1 MMTPT
6 TADQD
11 DFFLP
16 DLCNG
21 RSIFI
26 VLLVAELLA
35 IMMVLATNETLFIDW
50 AQLGLT
56 SLFIQWIALT
66 TSGILCQ
73 LRPFLKPLSPA
84 IVGLSCF
91 SVLMLDIAV
100 VSWIGNWASHIYED
114 MSLRT
119 AFNIELI
126 GRNVL
131 IGSIIGGMTM
141 RYFYVVQQLAARKQS
156 ELMARLQALQSR
168 IRPHFLFNSMNI
180 IASLIAVDPDTAERV
195 VEDLS
200 DLFRASL
207 NEAGNQVPLQQELD
221 LCQRYIRIEQLRLGD
236 RLQVEWDIP
245 ALPSDCFIPLLT
257 LQPLMENAIYH
268 GVQSRT
274 EGGKVKISVE
284 IAEPKIKVKI
294 YNPFTADASDHNQK
308 GNRMALDNIRNRLQ
322 TLFGDDAKLTNVVEN
337 EIYCAELTLPLHSK
351 KAELL

>member
-1 MMTPT
+1 MTPPS
-6 TADQD
+6 DQD

-21 RSIFI
+21 RSVFI

-35 IMMVLATNETLFIDW
+35 IVLVLANSDNFSFDW

-66 TSGILCQ
+66 TAGMLCQ
-73 LRPFLKPLSPA
+73 LRPYLKAYSA
-84 IVGLSCF
+84 TVVGVCCF
-91 SVLMLDIAV
+91 FVLMIDIAL
-100 VSWIGNWASHIYED
+100 VSWFGVWAEHAYEGIPLLK
-114 MSLRT
+114 SFRP
-119 AFNIELI
+119 ELI
-126 GRNVL
+126 IRNVL
-131 IGSIIGGMTM
+131 IGSIIGGLVM

-207 NEAGNQVPLQQELD
+207 NEAGNQVPLKQELD
-221 LCQRYIRIEQLRLGD
+221 LCQRYVRIEQLRLGN
-236 RLQVEWDIP
+236 RLHVEWSIP
-245 ALPSDCFIPLLT
+245 PIPEDTFIPLLT
-257 LQPLMENAIYH
+257 LQPLVENAIYH

-274 EGGKVKISVE
+274 EGGTVKISVE
-284 IAEPKIKVKI
+284 IHDPKLKVKI
-294 YNPFTADASDHNQK
+294 YNPFTPEASDHNQK
-308 GNRMALDNIRNRLQ
+308 GNRMALDNIRYRLQ
-322 TLFGDDAKLTNVVEN
+322 TLFGDAAKLTNTLEN
-337 EIYCAELTLPLHSK
+337 DTYCAELSIPLHMK
-351 KAELL
+351 KADLL